1 LSQGVAAFYDSRDA
15 RSCVG
20 WCQWPAKGGEFGT
33 LEGYSTGAYP
43 RSIPV
48 HRPRFSS
55 NVTAKLNSFSII
67 FRASSLPNYD
77 KTNVFMHLGGSTGG
91 GSSCSLSQVRDTI
104 FFCNQSL
111 VTSVSLED
119 QPAFDL
125 AFVSSG
131 NNVASLFFNGIFE
144 SAILVNTSS
153 NVTASGLFLGRSGD
167 GNIESSLDG
176 SLVYLIIL
184 NRAVSGAEVQNLI
197 QWSDNVHTLGA
208 ARHHFAIGWW
218 NSFSFTTLN
227 QQAQN
232 IIWRIPMS
240 ARPAFS
246 RTLSFLLRLPDKASS
261 SRNLLLFSASG
272 AFTSRRFGI
281 DWIYN
286 STRNSQLFIY
296 DAIDS
301 LNHSGSKCS
310 ISGSGAMKID
320 AIATLASGSGS
331 AFFIYVNHVLQ
342 TSCSFNTSWR
352 SAFYAG
358 DVLTRQSNGFE
369 LGQDA
374 QFQHVHVLSYA
385 ASHYEVTRP
394 QLLSIVVSNASLG
407 SSGLTT
413 ATVNGCCFTTGLPCS
428 LLSSGLTVSVSCA
441 ILSAVEASVELFPNV
456 QVVAAALTHD
466 GQVFV
471 LDEIEPSD
479 SL

>member
-1 LSQGVAAFYDSRDA
+1 M
-15 RSCVG
+15 
-20 WCQWPAKGGEFGT
+20 
-33 LEGYSTGAYP
+33 
-43 RSIPV
+43 

-67 FRASSLPNYD
+67 LRASSLPNYN
-77 KTNVFMHLGGSTGG
+77 KTNVFMHLGGNAGG
-91 GSSCSLSQVRDTI
+91 GSCSLSQVRDTI
-104 FFCNQSL
+104 SFCNQSL
-111 VTSVSLED
+111 VTSVSLDNE
-119 QPAFDL
+119 PAFDL

-131 NNVASLFFNGIFE
+131 SNVASLFFNGIFE
-144 SAILVNTSS
+144 SSIIVNTS
-153 NVTASGLFLGRSGD
+153 NNANASGLFLGRSGD

-197 QWSDNVHTLGA
+197 QWSDNVHTLAA

-232 IIWRIPMS
+232 VIWRIPMS

-246 RTLSFLLRLPDKASS
+246 RTLSFLLRLPDKTSS

-281 DWIYN
+281 DWVYN
-286 STRNSQLFIY
+286 NTENSELFIY

-301 LNHSGSKCS
+301 LNSSGSKCS

-331 AFFIYVNHVLQ
+331 AFFVYVNHALQ

-358 DVLTRQSNGFE
+358 DVLTRQSNGLE

-374 QFQHVHVLSYA
+374 QFQHVLVRSYA
-385 ASHYEVTRP
+385 AGHYEVTRP
-394 QLLSIVVSNASLG
+394 HLLSIVVSNTSSG

-441 ILSAVEASVELFPNV
+441 ILSAVEASVELFPNIH
-456 QVVAAALTHD
+456 VVAAALTHD

-471 LDEIEPSD
+471 LDEIETSD

>member
-1 LSQGVAAFYDSRDA
+1 MHFGGNAGD
-15 RSCVG
+15 RSC
-20 WCQWPAKGGEFGT
+20 
-33 LEGYSTGAYP
+33 
-43 RSIPV
+43 SI
-48 HRPRFSS
+48 
-55 NVTAKLNSFSII
+55 
-67 FRASSLPNYD
+67 
-77 KTNVFMHLGGSTGG
+77 
-91 GSSCSLSQVRDTI
+91 SQVRDTI
-104 FFCNQSL
+104 YYCNQSL
-111 VTSVSLED
+111 VTNVSLGNE
-119 QPAFDL
+119 PAFDL
-125 AFVSSG
+125 AFVSEGS
-131 NNVASLFFNGIFE
+131 NVESLFFNGIFE
-144 SAILVNTSS
+144 SSS
-153 NVTASGLFLGRSGD
+153 VGNLRDNVTASGLFLGRNGG
-167 GNIESSLDG
+167 GNTESSLDG

-218 NSFSFTTLN
+218 NSFSFSTLN
-227 QQAQN
+227 QQALN

-246 RTLSFLLRLPDKASS
+246 RTLSFLLRLPDKTSS

-286 STRNSQLFIY
+286 STEISQLFIY

-301 LNHSGSKCS
+301 LNSSGSKCN

-320 AIATLASGSGS
+320 VIATPLASASGST
-331 AFFIYVNHVLQ
+331 FFIYVNHVLQ
-342 TSCSFNTSWR
+342 TSCSFTTSWR

-358 DVLTRQSNGFE
+358 DVLTRQSNGLE
-369 LGQDA
+369 LGHDA
-374 QFQHVHVLSYA
+374 QFQHVRVRWYA

-394 QLLSIVVSNASLG
+394 HLLSIIVSNASSG

-413 ATVNGCCFTTGLPCS
+413 STVTGCCFTTGLPCS

-471 LDEIEPSD
+471 LDEIETSD